1 MNPKPHHRTGD
12 AGREIRRNRPFPAP
26 VRRGERSGAR
36 APRVETAMAED
47 CAISTTR
54 PKGRLAARIAAALLG
69 LAVLAYAAPVAWL
82 AVKQRDMVFR
92 VSTLRISPEQ
102 AGFSR
107 AKEVAV
113 KTADGEMLTGW
124 FIPPAKGKPFLI
136 YLHGNAGTLEKRALR
151 LQRMTD
157 DGAGL
162 IAIEWRGYGGSTG
175 APSQAGL
182 LADTQAAYDFA
193 RAAGAEP
200 GQIVVVGES
209 LGTGPALW
217 LAGER
222 GVAGVVLDSPYS
234 AIVDIGADIYW
245 MFPVRL
251 LSRDPFPAVD
261 WAKKVAVPVFAV
273 AGLEDRTIPIRY
285 ARKLMAAISAPKTFI
300 EIPGAGHVVL
310 GLPDILPKANAWIA
324 AVAK

>member
-1 MNPKPHHRTGD
+1 MSSKANAATSP
-12 AGREIRRNRPFPAP
+12 GRRLGLRIA
-26 VRRGERSGAR
+26 VALL
-36 APRVETAMAED
+36 A
-47 CAISTTR
+47 
-54 PKGRLAARIAAALLG
+54 LAAIG
-69 LAVLAYAAPVAWL
+69 YAAPVAWL
-82 AVKQRDMVFR
+82 AIKQRELVFR
-92 VSTLRISPEQ
+92 VSTLRTTPEQ

-113 KTADGEMLTGW
+113 KTADGETLVGW
-124 FIPPAKGKPFLI
+124 FIPPATGKPFLI
-136 YLHGNAGTLEKRALR
+136 YLHGNAGTLEKRAVR

-182 LADTQAAYDFA
+182 LADTRAAYEFA
-193 RAAGAEP
+193 RAAGAAA

-222 GVAGVVLDSPYS
+222 KLAGVVLDSPYS
-234 AIVDIGADIYW
+234 SIVDIGADIYW
-245 MFPVRL
+245 MFPVRWV
-251 LSRDPFPAVD
+251 SRDPFPAAE
-261 WAKKVAVPVFAV
+261 WAKRVTVPVFAV
-273 AGLEDRTIPIRY
+273 AGEQDRTIPIRY

-300 EIPGAGHVVL
+300 EIPGAEHVVL

-324 AVAK
+324 EVAKRDRQLSGPR

>member
-1 MNPKPHHRTGD
+1 MTLRRFLNVQDVGF
-12 AGREIRRNRPFPAP
+12 GR
-26 VRRGERSGAR
+26 
-36 APRVETAMAED
+36 
-47 CAISTTR
+47 
-54 PKGRLAARIAAALLG
+54 RLVVVLLG
-69 LAVLAYAAPVAWL
+69 LAALAYAASIAWL
-82 AVKQRDMVFR
+82 AIKQRDLVFR
-92 VSTLRISPEQ
+92 ASSLEVSPAQ
-102 AGFSR
+102 AGFSH
-107 AKEVAV
+107 AKDVSV
-113 KTADGEMLTGW
+113 KTADGETLVGW
-124 FIPPAKGKPFLI
+124 FVPPATGKPFLI
-136 YLHGNAGTLEKRALR
+136 YLHGNAGTLEKRAVR

-162 IAIEWRGYGGSTG
+162 IAVEWRGYGGSTG

-182 LADTQAAYDFA
+182 LADTLAAYEYA
-193 RAAGAEP
+193 LAAGATP

-222 GVAGVVLDSPYS
+222 KVAGVVLDSPYS

-251 LSRDPFPAVD
+251 VSRDPFPAAE
-261 WAKKVAVPVFAV
+261 WAKRVTVPVFAV
-273 AGLEDRTIPIRY
+273 AGEQDRTIPIRY

-310 GLPDILPKANAWIA
+310 GLPDVLPKANAWIA
-324 AVAK
+324 NVVK